1 MRTGTFRERLI
12 PGIGHSTPYESSACY
27 ELAVDYLFRSG
38 PARHPLPPLEVESFT
53 ARDAK
58 NDFEL
63 PWILRALTD
72 AATVKDL
79 FPDEL
84 RELKDNV
91 VSWRPVT
98 KALKDIKKRVGPQ
111 LDLTNV

>member
-1 MRTGTFRERLI
+1 MLGV
-12 PGIGHSTPYESSACY
+12 GHSTPYESPACY
-27 ELAVDYLFRSG
+27 ELAVAYLFRSG
-38 PARHPLPPLEVESFT
+38 SAGQPLPPLEVESFT

-72 AATVKDL
+72 APAVKDL

-84 RELKDNV
+84 RELKENV

-98 KALKDIKKRVGPQ
+98 KALKDIKKRVSSECQ
-111 LDLTNV
+111 SS